1 MDSSVW
7 MRRGTKLA
15 ASVMMVG
22 MLAACG
28 GAEEEAA
35 EAPVEAAPAAPS
47 LPAATEVQSLQLQ
60 TGAAAL
66 AGQTV
71 RVNGLKVLS
80 GLGPKGFWVELP
92 NKNPFLVMTAD
103 GTPPAANSMVD
114 VVGVVTVMNDSIL
127 TDWVTSGGITE
138 NQKLEAE
145 FATEFLQAQAMQ
157 PAAGAPAADTAAA
170 GH

>member
-66 AGQTV
+66 
-71 RVNGLKVLS
+71 
-80 GLGPKGFWVELP
+80 F
-92 NKNPFLVMTAD
+92 
-103 GTPPAANSMVD
+103 
-114 VVGVVTVMNDSIL
+114 
-127 TDWVTSGGITE
+127 
-138 NQKLEAE
+138 
-145 FATEFLQAQAMQ
+145 
-157 PAAGAPAADTAAA
+157 
-170 GH
+170 